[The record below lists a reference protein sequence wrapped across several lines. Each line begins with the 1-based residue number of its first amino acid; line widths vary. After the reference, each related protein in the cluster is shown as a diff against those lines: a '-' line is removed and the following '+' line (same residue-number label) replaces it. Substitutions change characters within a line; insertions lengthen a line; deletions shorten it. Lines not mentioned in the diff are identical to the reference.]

1 LSLSIK
7 QLQTLEQP
15 IIDNIRTSLSTTY

>member
-7 QLQTLEQP
+7 QLQTLEQL
-15 IIDNIRTSLSTTY
+15 IIDNIGMNLSTTY